1 MSIGLDAI
9 PLDVLRGV
17 VAFATGR
24 FTVGRLDGGV
34 KVCGPEFQAWSG
46 HEERQTT
53 ARDLRALVSAIGFH
67 QLRCVSRSWR
77 SIADDHLRGTHE
89 RIFGVRPLDILPVDG
104 RVAREPSSWLG
115 RLRRLVGRASP
126 DGDDD
131 EYLFSEPPSEA
142 LTVPWN
148 LARYDA
154 GTGDL
159 DGSAPVLAAVR
170 RARACLA
177 WRTSLTSYAR
187 FGCCGHDTRF
197 RESLAWTGFFGNAA
211 GLPWRL
217 DAHHVYIDREAETA
231 FEREGDLTRDAP
243 DPPFSFNA
251 DHEHVTALKAFAVA
265 LLPTNVQASASSGET
280 TRVDLVGGPTHFM
293 HKYDEATRSTE
304 AVLFDTE
311 VEYKDAYACCPE
323 APSTVV
329 PGACLFSFRADPSDV
344 CTPEQWGEWHNYDD
358 REFGTL
364 RRRGGRA
371 WRVAGCAAPGPVMN
385 NADVVLDEVLF
396 EKPDDSAYTAC
407 EACFEQDGFD
417 YYAATSTRPAPAGV
431 TVRLVFRVLKHEAGG
446 RLASE
451 ISRSRDRYSADTTSS
466 AWSPYRLVMS
476 GTVRGLPILTP
487 VREPA
492 SEAEELAERERL
504 REWKAA
510 DKELQAQ
517 LPPCEQYDIMHAEKY
532 LRDGT
537 WPTPLNP
544 IYKDRKTDPW
554 WSEPQCECERCQ
566 FEADRGRDKEFVR
579 LSYYCTSYGLDIPIY
594 RLGLACDKVL
604 AQLPLNKHG
613 RNPSNYGETKVH

>member
-53 ARDLRALVSAIGFH
+53 ARDLRALVSAIGFY

-77 SIADDHLRGTHE
+77 TTVDDHLRGTHE
-89 RIFGVRPLDILPVDG
+89 RIFGVRPLDVKPVDG

-126 DGDDD
+126 DEDEDDD
-131 EYLFSEPPSEA
+131 PWNAPPSDA
-142 LTVPWN
+142 LADPWN
-148 LARYDA
+148 AARYDA

-159 DGSAPVLAAVR
+159 DASTPVLAAVR

-177 WRTSLTSYAR
+177 WRTSLTSFAR
-187 FGCCGHDTRF
+187 FGCCGHSTRF
-197 RESLAWTGFFGNAA
+197 IESLAWTGFFGNAA

-217 DAHHVYIDREAETA
+217 DAHHVYIDREAETK
-231 FEREGDLTRDAP
+231 FEREGDDTTHWSPP
-243 DPPFSFNA
+243 DPPFSFDA
-251 DHEHVTALKAFAVA
+251 DHEHVTALKAFAAA
-265 LLPTNVQASASSGET
+265 LLPTNVQASATSGRT
-280 TRVDLVGGPTHFM
+280 TRVDLVGGPTHFV
-293 HKYDEATRSTE
+293 HEVDEATRSTE

-311 VEYKDAYACCPE
+311 NMEHRMAYSCCAG

-329 PGACLFSFRADPSDV
+329 PGACLFSFRSDPRDV
-344 CTPEQWGEWHNYDD
+344 CTPEHWGECYDYD

-364 RRRGGRA
+364 NRRGGRA
-371 WRVAGCAAPGPVMN
+371 WRVAGGAAPGPVMN

-396 EKPDDSAYTAC
+396 EEPDEDLYTAC
-407 EACFEQDGFD
+407 EECYRKEDFD
-417 YYAATSTRPAPAGV
+417 YYRARPRPAGA
-431 TVRLVFRVLKHEAGG
+431 TVHLVFRVLKHEAGG

-451 ISRSRDRYSADTTSS
+451 ISRSRDIYSENTSS
-466 AWSPYRLVMS
+466 AWSPYRLVMT
-476 GTVRGLPILTP
+476 GTVRGLPLLTP
-487 VREPA
+487 VRGPA
-492 SEAEELAERERL
+492 NEAEDLAQQRRL
-504 REWKAA
+504 AEWKAA
-510 DKELQAQ
+510 DNELQAQ
-517 LPPCEQYDIMHAEKY
+517 LPPCEQYDIMHAKY
-532 LRDGT
+532 DN
-537 WPTPLNP
+537 PLFQ
-544 IYKDRKTDPW
+544 DRKTSPF

-566 FEADRGRDKEFVR
+566 FEADRGRDKNFVR
-579 LSYYCTSYGLDIPIY
+579 YTYYIGMLYGIYIPLL
-594 RLGLACDKVL
+594 RLGFACDAVL

-613 RNPSNYGETKVH
+613 RNPSNYGDSKVY

>member
-53 ARDLRALVSAIGFH
+53 ARDLRALVSAIGFY

-77 SIADDHLRGTHE
+77 TTVDDHLRGTHE

-243 DPPFSFNA
+243 DPPFSFDA
-251 DHEHVTALKAFAVA
+251 DHEHVTALKAFAAA
-265 LLPTNVQASASSGET
+265 LLPTNIQASASSGET

-311 VEYKDAYACCPE
+311 VEYKDAYSCCPE

-371 WRVAGCAAPGPVMN
+371 WRVAGCAAPGPALS

-451 ISRSRDRYSADTTSS
+451 ISRSRDRYSTDTTSS

-510 DKELQAQ
+510 DRALRST
-517 LPPCEQYDIMHAEKY
+517 LPPCEANDIMNADRW
-532 LRDGT
+532 LRGLDGS
-537 WPTPLNP
+537 LGDRNP
-544 IYKDRKTDPW
+544 IYRDIDDPW
-554 WSEPQCECERCQ
+554 WSEPQCECELCQ
-566 FEADRGRDKEFVR
+566 YDIDSGRDKEFVR

-594 RLGLACDKVL
+594 RLGLACDAVL

-613 RNPSNYGETKVH
+613 RNPSNYGKTKVH